1 MDMDV
6 SFSID
11 HVVRQID
18 VPSSDRTGSYTD
30 NDAHHYRSWKKEK
43 AKKEENNI
51 NSKPFGTTRPFF

>member
-30 NDAHHYRSWKKEK
+30 NDAHHLSLV
-43 AKKEENNI
+43 EEGK
-51 NSKPFGTTRPFF
+51 SQKGRE